1 MSALNTENSAIN
13 QSTLTIQ
20 TIANLDVVSM
30 SSAEIDQ
37 LLVDLHVVES
47 SQLKSIPR
55 AVRSILV
62 SSEIE
67 KAQLKVKKNSSKRS
81 VKSTRSDQN
90 YGVIVSLFRTLID
103 SNLIMD
109 LSFGTDR
116 QFCFLA
122 NHELV
127 EKIGALDGSVANN
140 MLIYPTT
147 DMSSSYK
154 SFGMIIA
161 CKFGLKLK
169 IEPYTMTDQK
179 MVSFNPSTASGKK
192 KLAEFCQIHNL
203 SVATDSEK
211 AMAYKKLTT
220 LNQWKIT
227 ATCVRSK
234 KHFELLHKKHP
245 TKTLETIEKIGG
257 FVLDSHLSSRK
268 DKTVIEWL
276 ELAIEQSKNWNTA
289 DSTDVSDDSEK

>member
-1 MSALNTENSAIN
+1 MLNTDNKTT
-13 QSTLTIQ
+13 QSPKTLTNEI
-20 TIANLDVVSM
+20 IAKMDVVSM
-30 SSAEIDQ
+30 SATEIDR
-37 LLVDLHVVES
+37 LLVDLKVVES

-90 YGVIVSLFRTLID
+90 YGLIVSLFRTLID
-103 SNLIMD
+103 SNLIQD
-109 LSFGTDR
+109 LSFGSDR

-140 MLIYPTT
+140 MLIYPST

-169 IEPYTMTDQK
+169 IEPYAHTDGK
-179 MVSFNPSTASGKK
+179 MISFNPSTASGKK
-192 KLAEFCQIHNL
+192 KLAQFCELHNL
-203 SVATDSEK
+203 SVGTDELK
-211 AMAYKKLTT
+211 AIAYKKLTQ

-227 ATCVRSK
+227 ATCCKSQR
-234 KHFELLHKKHP
+234 HFELLHKKHP

-257 FVLDSHLSSRK
+257 FVLDSHLKSRENLS
-268 DKTVIEWL
+268 VIDWL